1 MMPEESILNPLF
13 PGSIKKP
20 AVLAPVDSFGLPV
33 RVYEFALEIFRNI
46 LKKPANSRFEPFDIL
61 LKSAGSSHFINSL
74 PIQDQ
79 PENYRFSMFSFYD
92 FSNDGN
98 VVTEAIS
105 HDLLNKRMNCLSS
118 L

>member
-1 MMPEESILNPLF
+1 MNLI
-13 PGSIKKP
+13 
-20 AVLAPVDSFGLPV
+20 
-33 RVYEFALEIFRNI
+33 
-46 LKKPANSRFEPFDIL
+46 
-61 LKSAGSSHFINSL
+61 FINSI